1 MIIQTFCMSAMYGYL
16 CEMKNV
22 FYGVTVLFLLVLLY
36 RAECGRPVVLPN
48 VNKVVIDGKKYE
60 VIKKVVDTQY
70 VKYTEKGKSDTVVH
84 YTTIYVKIPTL
95 DSLQL
100 DSLVKLYYAK
110 NVFSDTLRLKY
121 GNVYVQDSVQKN
133 KIFKRSWTADLLI
146 PTEKT
151 TTTVKEPAKNQIY
164 FGPKVEYGDGI
175 VPGVGMMLKTKRDR
189 LYGVSVSIGK
199 TPVYGGS
206 LYIKL
211 F

>member
-1 MIIQTFCMSAMYGYL
+1 M
-16 CEMKNV
+16 
-22 FYGVTVLFLLVLLY
+22 LY
-36 RAECGRPVVLPN
+36 RAECGRPVVAPN
-48 VNKVVIDGKKYE
+48 VDKVVVDGKKYE

-84 YTTIYVKIPTL
+84 DTTIYVKIPIF

-100 DSLVKLYYAK
+100 DSMVKVYYEM
-110 NVFSDTLRLKY
+110 NVFSDTFNLKY
-121 GNVYVQDSVQKN
+121 CKVYVQDSVQQN
-133 KIFKRSWTADLLI
+133 RIVGRNWGADLLI

-151 TTTVKEPAKNQIY
+151 TIAVKEPARNQVY
-164 FGPKVEYGDGI
+164 FGPKIDYSTSVI
-175 VPGVGMMLKTKRDR
+175 PGVGLMLKTKRDR
-189 LYGVSVSIGK
+189 LYGVSVSVGK

>member
-1 MIIQTFCMSAMYGYL
+1 
-16 CEMKNV
+16 MKNIV
-22 FYGVTVLFLLVLLY
+22 YGATVLFLLIMLY
-36 RAECGRPVVLPN
+36 RAECGRPVVAPN
-48 VNKVVIDGKKYE
+48 VDKVVVDGKKYE

-84 YTTIYVKIPTL
+84 DTTIYVKIPIF

-100 DSLVKLYYAK
+100 DSMVKVYYEM
-110 NVFSDTLRLKY
+110 NVFSDTFNLKY
-121 GNVYVQDSVQKN
+121 CKVYVQDSVQQN
-133 KIFKRSWTADLLI
+133 RIVGRNWGADLLI

-151 TTTVKEPAKNQIY
+151 TIAVKEPARNQVY
-164 FGPKVEYGDGI
+164 FGPKIDYSTSVI
-175 VPGVGMMLKTKRDR
+175 PGVGLMLKTKRDR
-189 LYGVSVSIGK
+189 LYGVSVSVGK

>member
-1 MIIQTFCMSAMYGYL
+1 
-16 CEMKNV
+16 MKNIV
-22 FYGVTVLFLLVLLY
+22 YGATVLFLLIMLY
-36 RAECGRPVVLPN
+36 RAECGRPVVAPN
-48 VNKVVIDGKKYE
+48 VDKVVVDGKKYE

-84 YTTIYVKIPTL
+84 DTTIYVKIPIF

-100 DSLVKLYYAK
+100 DSMVKVYYAM
-110 NVFSDTLRLKY
+110 NVFSDTFNLKY
-121 GNVYVQDSVQKN
+121 GKVYVQDSVQQN
-133 KIFKRSWTADLLI
+133 RIVGRNWGADLLI

-151 TTTVKEPAKNQIY
+151 TIAVKEPARNQVY
-164 FGPKVEYGDGI
+164 FGPKIDYSTSVI
-175 VPGVGMMLKTKRDR
+175 PGVGLMLKTKRDR
-189 LYGVSVSIGK
+189 LYGVSVSVGK

>member
-1 MIIQTFCMSAMYGYL
+1 
-16 CEMKNV
+16 MKNIV
-22 FYGVTVLFLLVLLY
+22 YGATVLFLLIMLY
-36 RAECGRPVVLPN
+36 RAECGRPVVAPN
-48 VNKVVIDGKKYE
+48 VDKVVVDGKKYE

-84 YTTIYVKIPTL
+84 DTTIYVKIPIF

-100 DSLVKLYYAK
+100 DSMVKVYYAM
-110 NVFSDTLRLKY
+110 NVFSDTFNLKY
-121 GNVYVQDSVQKN
+121 GKVYVQDSVQQN
-133 KIFKRSWTADLLI
+133 RIVGRNWAADLLI

-151 TTTVKEPAKNQIY
+151 TIAVKEPARNQVY
-164 FGPKVEYGDGI
+164 FGPKIDYSTSVI
-175 VPGVGMMLKTKRDR
+175 PGVGLMLKTKRDR
-189 LYGVSVSIGK
+189 LYGVSVSVGK